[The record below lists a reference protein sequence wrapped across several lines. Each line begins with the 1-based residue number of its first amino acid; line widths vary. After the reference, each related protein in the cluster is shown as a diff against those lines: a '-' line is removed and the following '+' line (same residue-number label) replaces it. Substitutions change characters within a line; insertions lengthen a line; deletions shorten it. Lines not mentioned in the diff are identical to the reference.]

1 MTEETDVANVKET
14 IVSCDEK
21 AATSSDEPLRIGGLR
36 LTSRL
41 IMGTGG
47 STSMDTLER
56 ALVAS
61 GTQLTT
67 VAMRRFAAGP
77 RQSVFEILQR
87 HRITA
92 LPNTAGCYTA
102 RDAILTANLAREA
115 LDTNLVKLEVIADED
130 TLLPDPVELVNAAEQ
145 LVANDFVVLAYTN
158 DDPAIAKRLEDL
170 GCAAVMPA
178 GAPIGT
184 GLGILNPHNIELI
197 VDRANVPVIPASRM
211 TGTCVQDDRANVPV
225 ILDAGIGTASEAT
238 LAMEL
243 GCDAVLLA
251 SAVTRA
257 HNPVGMAQAMKMA
270 VVAGRMARTSGRIP
284 RRRLARASSPFD
296 GIITG
301 RVRGP
306 RENDSL

>member
-1 MTEETDVANVKET
+1 MMTEETDVANVKET

-92 LPNTAGCYTA
+92 LPNTAGC
-102 RDAILTANLAREA
+102 
-115 LDTNLVKLEVIADED
+115 
-130 TLLPDPVELVNAAEQ
+130 
-145 LVANDFVVLAYTN
+145 
-158 DDPAIAKRLEDL
+158 
-170 GCAAVMPA
+170 
-178 GAPIGT
+178 
-184 GLGILNPHNIELI
+184 
-197 VDRANVPVIPASRM
+197 
-211 TGTCVQDDRANVPV
+211 
-225 ILDAGIGTASEAT
+225 
-238 LAMEL
+238 
-243 GCDAVLLA
+243 
-251 SAVTRA
+251 
-257 HNPVGMAQAMKMA
+257 
-270 VVAGRMARTSGRIP
+270 
-284 RRRLARASSPFD
+284 
-296 GIITG
+296 
-301 RVRGP
+301 
-306 RENDSL
+306 